1 VIDFSAVFIDGGFPA
16 NVRSRLVAATRMAL
30 AQLNLHGLNPPE
42 LIEGTVGNQARAIGG
57 ACLPLFDKYLLSSMP
72 ALNDAG

>member
-1 VIDFSAVFIDGGFPA
+1 M
-16 NVRSRLVAATRMAL
+16 RSKLVKATRIAL
-30 AQLNLHGLNPPE
+30 AKLNLQGLNPPE

-57 ACLPLFDKYLLSSMP
+57 ACLPFFDKYLLSSMP